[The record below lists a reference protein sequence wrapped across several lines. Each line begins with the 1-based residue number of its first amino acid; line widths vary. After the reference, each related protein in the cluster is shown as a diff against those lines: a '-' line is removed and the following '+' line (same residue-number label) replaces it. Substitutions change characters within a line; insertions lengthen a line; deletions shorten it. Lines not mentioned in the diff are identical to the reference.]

1 MEIDRSQIEDKDNE
15 NNDDNDDDEENENN
29 DMIIDDDII
38 PPAIMLKEN
47 RPRRNAVRPKRYRG
61 TPPYQNIVTVP
72 LNNRQKNAKNN
83 PVIPNVPVV
92 NIMQKRSNSILAV
105 QNHIMN
111 INVYHQINVNNIEED
126 IDVAPIARL
135 RVAREARP
143 NEQSAKK
150 WVNIS

>member
-61 TPPYQNIVTVP
+61 TPPNQNIVTVP
-72 LNNRQKNAKNN
+72 LNNRQ
-83 PVIPNVPVV
+83 
-92 NIMQKRSNSILAV
+92 
-105 QNHIMN
+105 
-111 INVYHQINVNNIEED
+111 
-126 IDVAPIARL
+126 
-135 RVAREARP
+135 
-143 NEQSAKK
+143 
-150 WVNIS
+150 